1 MSTTLDMNKDFIFFR
16 LVLQCIAVFK
26 YKSHLLS
33 SPAVPCVDRKK
44 VKYVSPDIVQPP
56 EGKGAAYVGKRTGK
70 VIRSL
75 YAGEELYTQASQ
87 HTCGKTTLPLDLK
100 FICTNTSLFWRF
112 CVLGHRLFML
122 Q

>member
-1 MSTTLDMNKDFIFFR
+1 MNFFLLFLILYVR

-44 VKYVSPDIVQPP
+44 VKYVSTDIVQPP
-56 EGKGAAYVGKRTGK
+56 EGKGAAYVGKRTGT

-75 YAGEELYTQASQ
+75 YAGEELYTVCAQASLQ
-87 HTCGKTTLPLDLK
+87 TCGKPIHGPLIQYYTV
-100 FICTNTSLFWRF
+100 FVRI
-112 CVLGHRLFML
+112 
-122 Q
+122 